1 MVFQNLKLLMK
12 NKLLLLETEM
22 VGPGG
27 HYLDNVIE
35 SYYYFKDNLQIQCLL
50 NRKFNSQGTFIPDE
64 LIIIKKLNSNI
75 FKKEQNKFLFLLFE
89 IFSLIKRFILTI
101 LFIPFFLLHK
111 NYTNYLNAII
121 SNKFIVPKYFTELF
135 FFLKKNKYS
144 KNDHIFFQTTR
155 NKHIALANFMARIDD
170 NLPSIHLR
178 ILYTPSSKK
187 KFTGFY
193 YYLNQIKP
201 YLLNKKISLYSL
213 TDKNVKIFNKEID
226 SKIGIFKTNIPWI
239 FYNREKK
246 DNSITIGYM
255 GDARES
261 RGFNLLPDLINKLSN
276 KNKDLNFLIQFAK
289 TSSNSTSI
297 TSDKLFKM
305 AENNP
310 KIKILKN
317 YLDYADFRN
326 TLKKIDIMPIL
337 HNNEE
342 INNGNPSTIYSSITH
357 EIPMVLPQN
366 LKYMKEVMV
375 NKSYEIADNLDD
387 VVSQTLKIA
396 NDYNKY
402 LNAAKINSKLLFE
415 IFENDPLK
423 KILIKFKF

>member
-1 MVFQNLKLLMK
+1 MK

-22 VGPGG
+22 IGPGG

-35 SYYYFKDNLQIQCLL
+35 SYYYFRNNLQIQCLL
-50 NRKFNSQGTFIPDE
+50 NKKFNPQGTFIPSE
-64 LIIIKKLNSNI
+64 LQLIKILNSNI
-75 FKKEQNKFLFLLFE
+75 FKKEKNKFLYLSFE
-89 IFSLIKRFILTI
+89 IFSLLKRFIFTI
-101 LFIPFFLLHK
+101 LLIPFFLFHK
-111 NYTNYLNAII
+111 NFKNYLNAII
-121 SNKFIVPKYFTELF
+121 SNKFIIPKYFTEVF

-155 NKHIALANFMARIDD
+155 NKHIALANFIARIDD
-170 NLPSIHLR
+170 NLPNIHLR

-201 YLLNKKISLYSL
+201 YLSNKKISLYSL
-213 TDKNVKIFNKEID
+213 TDKNIKIFNEKIN
-226 SKIGIFKTNIPWI
+226 SKIGIFKTNIPWV

-246 DNSITIGYM
+246 DDSITVGYM

-261 RGFNLLPDLINKLSN
+261 RGFNLLPDLINKLIDRN
-276 KNKDLNFLIQFAK
+276 ENLNFLIQFSK

-297 TSDKLFKM
+297 TSENLFKM

-310 KIKILKN
+310 KIKILKT

-326 TLKKIDIMPIL
+326 TLQKIDIMPIL

-366 LKYMKEVMV
+366 LNYMKDVMV
-375 NKSYEIADNLDD
+375 NKSFEIADNLDG
-387 VVSQTLKIA
+387 VVTQTLKIA
-396 NDYNKY
+396 NDYNSY

-423 KILIKFKF
+423 KNIN

>member
-1 MVFQNLKLLMK
+1 MK

-35 SYYYFKDNLQIQCLL
+35 SYYYFRNNLQIQCLL
-50 NRKFNSQGTFIPDE
+50 NKKFNPQGTFIPSE
-64 LIIIKKLNSNI
+64 LQLIKILNSNI
-75 FKKEQNKFLFLLFE
+75 FKKEKNKFLYLSFE
-89 IFSLIKRFILTI
+89 IFSLLKRFIFTI
-101 LFIPFFLLHK
+101 LLIPFFLFHK
-111 NYTNYLNAII
+111 NFKNYLNAII
-121 SNKFIVPKYFTELF
+121 SNKFIIPKYFTEIF

-155 NKHIALANFMARIDD
+155 NKHIALANFIARIDD
-170 NLPSIHLR
+170 NLPNIHLR
-178 ILYTPSSKK
+178 ILYTPSLKK

-201 YLLNKKISLYSL
+201 YLSNKKISLYSL
-213 TDKNVKIFNKEID
+213 TDKNIKIFNEKIN
-226 SKIGIFKTNIPWI
+226 SKIGIFKTNIPWV

-246 DNSITIGYM
+246 DSSITVGYM

-261 RGFNLLPDLINKLSN
+261 RGFNLLPNLINKLID
-276 KNKDLNFLIQFAK
+276 KNENLNFLIQFSK

-297 TSDKLFKM
+297 TSENLFKM
-305 AENNP
+305 AENNS
-310 KIKILKN
+310 KIKILKA

-326 TLKKIDIMPIL
+326 TLQKIDIMPIL

-366 LKYMKEVMV
+366 LNYMKEVMD
-375 NKSYEIADNLDD
+375 NKSFEIADNLDG
-387 VVSQTLKIA
+387 VVTQTLKIA
-396 NDYNKY
+396 NDYNRY

-423 KILIKFKF
+423 KNIN

>member
-1 MVFQNLKLLMK
+1 MK

-35 SYYYFKDNLQIQCLL
+35 SYYYFRNNLQIQCLL
-50 NRKFNSQGTFIPDE
+50 NKKFNPQGTFIPSE
-64 LIIIKKLNSNI
+64 LQLIKILNSNI
-75 FKKEQNKFLFLLFE
+75 FKKEKNKFLYLSFE
-89 IFSLIKRFILTI
+89 IFLLLKRFIFTI
-101 LFIPFFLLHK
+101 LLIPFFLFHK
-111 NYTNYLNAII
+111 NFKNYLNAII
-121 SNKFIVPKYFTELF
+121 SNKFIIPKYFTEVF

-155 NKHIALANFMARIDD
+155 NKHIALANFIARIDD
-170 NLPSIHLR
+170 NLPNIHLR

-201 YLLNKKISLYSL
+201 YLSNKKISLYSL
-213 TDKNVKIFNKEID
+213 TDKNIKIFNEKIN
-226 SKIGIFKTNIPWI
+226 SKIGIFKTNIPWV

-246 DNSITIGYM
+246 DNSITVGYM

-261 RGFNLLPDLINKLSN
+261 RGFNLLPNLINKLID
-276 KNKDLNFLIQFAK
+276 KNEYLNFLIQFSK
-289 TSSNSTSI
+289 TSSNSTNI
-297 TSDKLFKM
+297 TSENLFKM

-310 KIKILKN
+310 KIKILKT

-326 TLKKIDIMPIL
+326 TLQKIDIMPIL

-366 LKYMKEVMV
+366 LNYMKEVMV
-375 NKSYEIADNLDD
+375 HKSFEIADNLDG
-387 VVSQTLKIA
+387 VVTQTLKIA
-396 NDYNKY
+396 NDYNSY

-423 KILIKFKF
+423 KNIN